1 MSDTITLDFL
11 GKTLRQIQADQRTL
25 RMENE
30 LLRKELG
37 RFSGGVATREELS
50 EVPRVIVDRI
60 ANFEALMEVRFDRLD
75 AKP

>member
-1 MSDTITLDFL
+1 
-11 GKTLRQIQADQRTL
+11 
-25 RMENE
+25 MENE